1 MSYLN
6 SKENFSILSENK
18 GSEQVNPS
26 VALSIH
32 SNIQVN
38 SRTRV

>member
-6 SKENFSILSENK
+6 SKENFSVLSENK
-18 GSEQVNPS
+18 GSEQLNPPM
-26 VALSIH
+26 ALSIY

-38 SRTRV
+38 SRVRV